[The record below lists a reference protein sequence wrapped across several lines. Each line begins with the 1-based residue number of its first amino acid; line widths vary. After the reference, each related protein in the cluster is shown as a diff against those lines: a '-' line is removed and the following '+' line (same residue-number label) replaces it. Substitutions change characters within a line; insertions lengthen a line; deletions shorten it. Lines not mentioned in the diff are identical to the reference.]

1 MNSSTHW
8 PAASKRSDV
17 APFYVMDVVAAAGR
31 RQASHGDTIAL
42 CVGQPATPAPE
53 AARLAARDAL
63 DGRALGYT
71 ATVGIPELREALA
84 AHYNRSY
91 PIGTTADTIDVPSV
105 SAEEV
110 FVSTGS
116 SGGFTALFLAA
127 FDAGDEVVMTRPGY
141 PAYRNVMQ
149 SVGLQVTEI
158 DCGAATRYQP
168 TVTQL
173 DALLDAGHKP
183 KGLIVTSPSNPTG
196 SIIEPAELAALA
208 KWCEQHECLLISD
221 EIYHGIT
228 FGRRCASAREFST
241 NAVIIGSTSKYHSM
255 TGWRLGWMLLPEQLR
270 RPVEILTANM
280 AISAPALSQIATV
293 AALDPAGT
301 PELDAYVDV
310 YRDNRDTVLAAL
322 PKWGVTEVAPTDGAF
337 YVYAD
342 IGHITQDSL
351 SWCQQLLDDT
361 GVALAPGIDFDT
373 ENGGRMV
380 RISLCGSR
388 EETAEAMQR
397 VADYL
402 AD

>member
-1 MNSSTHW
+1 MNSSASW
-8 PAASKRSDV
+8 PTASQRSDV
-17 APFYVMDVVAAAGR
+17 APFYVMDVVAAAAR

-84 AHYNRSY
+84 AHYNRTY
-91 PIGTTADTIDVPSV
+91 PIGAAVPAV
-105 SAEEV
+105 AAEEV

-127 FDAGDEVVMTRPGY
+127 FDAGDELVMTRPGY

-149 SVGLQVTEI
+149 SVGLTVTEI
-158 DCGAATRYQP
+158 DCGADTRYQP
-168 TVTQL
+168 TVAQL
-173 DALLDAGHKP
+173 DALLAAGHKP
-183 KGLIVTSPSNPTG
+183 RGLIVTSPSNPTG
-196 SIIEPAELAALA
+196 SIIEPAELEALA
-208 KWCEQHECLLISD
+208 AWCEQHNCLLISD
-221 EIYHGIT
+221 EIYHGIS

-241 NAVIIGSTSKYHSM
+241 HAVVIGSTSKYHSM
-255 TGWRLGWMLLPEQLR
+255 TGWRLGWMLLPEALR

-293 AALDPAGT
+293 AALDPEVT
-301 PELDAYVDV
+301 PELDSYVDV

-322 PKWGVTEVAPTDGAF
+322 PSWGVTEVAPTDGAF
-337 YVYAD
+337 YVYAN
-342 IGHITQDSL
+342 IGHITDDSL
-351 SWCQQLLDDT
+351 TWCQQLLDAT

-373 ENGGRMV
+373 EHGGQMV

-388 EETAEAMQR
+388 EDTAEAMER
-397 VADYL
+397 VANYL
-402 AD
+402 AP